1 MLRSTTAIRSRF
13 QCSANCVM
21 AWSIFAWFVL
31 TPRTSASPNARVSSS
46 TGWRAQNSSSCGIGS
61 SAPVRS
67 SWYRNWSATSRAF
80 LRLPAERRPAGLSA
94 PDMSRTRRASPR
106 PMIAELAD
114 PLGHLQRRLGGLLAP
129 VADVAARSRPRLLLG
144 QRRDDAERRRHAG
157 GERDVA
163 DAGGGLARD
172 VLEVRSLPADH
183 DADAHDARVAAGRG
197 QVVRRLRE
205 LERARHPVD
214 LDRVGTEAG
223 RPQRLKRAGDEPLS
237 DALVEAGGDDRE
249 PEWAGA
255 SGGPA
260 ILRGATGHVSWWLSP
275 AATRGGARACRAWC

>member
-1 MLRSTTAIRSRF
+1 MLRSTTAIRARS
-13 QCSANCVM
+13 QCSANWEM
-21 AWSIFAWFVL
+21 AWSIFAWFIL
-31 TPRTSASPNARVSSS
+31 APRTSASPNARVSSS
-46 TGWRAQNSSSCGIGS
+46 TGWRAQNSSSCRLGS

-94 PDMSRTRRASPR
+94 PDMSRTRGASPR
-106 PMIAELAD
+106 PVITELAD
-114 PLGHLQRRLGGLLAP
+114 PLGHVQRRLGGLLAP
-129 VADVAARSRPRLLLG
+129 VADVAARPRPRLLLG
-144 QRRDDAERRRHAG
+144 QRGDDAERRRHAG

-172 VLEVRSLPADH
+172 VLEVRSLSADH
-183 DADAHDARVAAGRG
+183 DPDAHDARVASARG

-214 LDRVGTEAG
+214 LDGVGTEAG
-223 RPQRLKRAGDEPLS
+223 GPQRLKRAGNEPLG

-260 ILRGATGHVSWWLSP
+260 ILRGATGHVSPVAQS
-275 AATRGGARACRAWC
+275 G